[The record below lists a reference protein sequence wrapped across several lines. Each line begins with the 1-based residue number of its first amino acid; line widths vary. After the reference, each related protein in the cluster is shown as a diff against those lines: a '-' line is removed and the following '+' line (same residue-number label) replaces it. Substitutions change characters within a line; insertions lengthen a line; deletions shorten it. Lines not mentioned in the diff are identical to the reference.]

1 MHGSVLPKQKLIEEF
16 MKLHPDCV
24 KTALEKKLKDITQK
38 VKSEGVKQRLFV
50 NKEIIEKLVREF
62 L

>member
-1 MHGSVLPKQKLIEEF
+1 

-38 VKSEGVKQRLFV
+38 VKGEGVKQRLFV